1 MLYNWHC
8 LWEEIG
14 YPDKIV
20 KIIEGACKWEIEHGL
35 EVTFSDG
42 EIIYVGGFGDY
53 GPNTSCLQ
61 YHLDKYGYYDPAKD
75 MNENY
80 ADCVKIE

>member
-1 MLYNWHC
+1 MLYYWHC

-14 YPDKIV
+14 YTDKIV

-53 GPNTSCLQ
+53 GPNTSRLISPGLNMAIMILQ
-61 YHLDKYGYYDPAKD
+61 
-75 MNENY
+75 
-80 ADCVKIE
+80 KI